1 MLNKEVLLEAKPI
14 TGDAKFVSDAVPIS
28 PIPFDHQ

>member
-28 PIPFDHQ
+28 LHSL